1 MSELELQ
8 SGSST
13 VVDFR
18 RPRAA
23 EEMLESGEPKEKKSE
38 MGVDSKETG
47 RLPGDT

>member
-1 MSELELQ
+1 MSEFELQ
-8 SGSST
+8 PWSAI

-23 EEMLESGEPKEKKSE
+23 EEILESGGAKEKESGI
-38 MGVDSKETG
+38 GVDSKETG